1 MDHRDHSHH
10 VHSMEGHEGHG
21 GHGGGG
27 MDDMCSMSMLFTWDT
42 TNLCIVFRQWH
53 IRSNT
58 SLVLSLIAVVL
69 IGIGYE
75 ALRSVSRRYETSLAT
90 RLETVPNTT
99 ANGYRDNDN
108 DENITETPAFNRSG
122 QNRELVSKRGHVIK
136 ATLYAIQ
143 NFYAFML
150 MYVPSLRLK
159 FPALPSNLKPKPR
172 LVFMTYNGWVMV
184 AVSLGAF
191 FGYLLFGHATSA
203 IKDNACH

>member
-1 MDHRDHSHH
+1 MDHSHH
-10 VHSMEGHEGHG
+10 MHSMEGHEGHG
-21 GHGGGG
+21 GHGG

-75 ALRSVSRRYETSLAT
+75 FLRSVSRRYEASLAA
-90 RLETVPNTT
+90 RLETVPNAT
-99 ANGYRDNDN
+99 AHAYRDDD
-108 DENITETPAFNRSG
+108 DENVTETPAFLRSG
-122 QNRELVSKRGHVIK
+122 QNRESVSKRGHVIK
-136 ATLYAIQ
+136 AILYALQ

-150 MYVPSLRLK
+150 M
-159 FPALPSNLKPKPR
+159 

-191 FGYLLFGHATSA
+191 LGYLLFGHSTSA
-203 IKDNACH
+203 TKDNACH